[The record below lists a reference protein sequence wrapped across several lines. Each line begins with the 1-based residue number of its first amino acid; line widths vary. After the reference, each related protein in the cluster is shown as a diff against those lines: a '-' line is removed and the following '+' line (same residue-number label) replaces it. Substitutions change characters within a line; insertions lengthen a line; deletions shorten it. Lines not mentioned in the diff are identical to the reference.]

1 MINTDTM
8 CVTKMLEEEI
18 RPKNLMANYA
28 KCLEMDIKQLLQYKD
43 GFVYVNCPA
52 CNSRNSEEVFKKN
65 ELTYVTCLDCGTIYT
80 NPRPTPIILDRH
92 YAESKTY
99 HYWNKYI
106 FPASEEARREKIF
119 KPRAERVASICHQ
132 NNTRT
137 NTLLEV
143 GAGFGTFCEEIDKL
157 DIFNQIIA
165 VEPTPDLAHTCR
177 NKGLNV
183 IEKPI
188 EQVDLGTKSIDV
200 IVSFE
205 VIEHLFSPFD
215 FLYSCKK
222 LLSPN
227 GLLILTC
234 PNVRGFDIILLRS
247 LSSTFGIEHLNYF
260 HPTSLSL
267 LALRCGFKVM
277 EILTPGKLDTELV
290 RKKALSGELDIST
303 QPFLKY
309 LLIYEWNRLG
319 NNFQQFLA
327 DNLLSSHMWMVAQKE
342 DLQ

>member
-1 MINTDTM
+1 
-8 CVTKMLEEEI
+8 MLEEEI
-18 RPKNLMANYA
+18 RPQNLMINYT
-28 KCLEMDIKQLLQYKD
+28 KYLEMNIKRLLHYKD
-43 GFVYVNCPA
+43 GFVYISCPA
-52 CNSRNSEEVFKKN
+52 CKASLNSKKLFKKN
-65 ELTYVTCLDCGTIYT
+65 ELTYVTCLDCGTVYT
-80 NPRPTPIILDRH
+80 NPRPTPIILDKH
-92 YAESKTY
+92 YAESEKY
-99 HYWNKYI
+99 YYWNKYI

-119 KPRAERVASICHQ
+119 KPRAERVANICHL
-132 NNTRT
+132 NNIGTD
-137 NTLLEV
+137 TLLEV

-157 DIFNQIIA
+157 NIFNQIIA
-165 VEPTPDLAHTCR
+165 VEPTPDLAHTCC

-215 FLYSCKK
+215 FLYSCKR

-234 PNVRGFDIILLRS
+234 PNVRGFDITILQE

-260 HPTSLSL
+260 HPASLSL
-267 LALRCGFKVM
+267 LASRCEFKVL
-277 EILTPGKLDTELV
+277 EILTPGKLDVELV
-290 RKKALSGELDIST
+290 RNKIRSGELDIST

-309 LLIYEWNRLG
+309 LLIDEWDRVG
-319 NNFQQFLA
+319 SNFQQFLA
-327 DNLLSSHMWMVAQKE
+327 DNLLSSHMWIVAQKE
-342 DLQ
+342 DIQ